1 MASREAFLAG
11 DTVDGDN
18 VETLI
23 KKHED
28 FDRAIN
34 SQVCSFMV
42 YFLYT
47 GKSRDIFARTYAWTL
62 LINEPFA
69 YSINVESLSTFVHLY
84 SRTLNVK

>member
-34 SQVCSFMV
+34 SQVGGSAAEAFSSFFSFSCSGCLRFELSSV
-42 YFLYT
+42 Q
-47 GKSRDIFARTYAWTL
+47 L
-62 LINEPFA
+62 LMC
-69 YSINVESLSTFVHLY
+69 V
-84 SRTLNVK
+84 

>member
-11 DTVDGDN
+11 DSVDGDN

-34 SQVCSFMV
+34 SQVTYHT
-42 YFLYT
+42 YFY
-47 GKSRDIFARTYAWTL
+47 L
-62 LINEPFA
+62 LLKYRFCIH
-69 YSINVESLSTFVHLY
+69 Y
-84 SRTLNVK
+84 